1 MGKRGPK
8 PAMDTVL
15 EARGGKSLKARKRKL
30 EQLATV
36 TSGEP
41 IAPTWLSADERE
53 IWKRLA
59 PTLRDMAII
68 SAADADSLGRYCH
81 VLAEL
86 VAVTIE
92 LRGKPRLVKPE
103 SAPAYQNPLLKV
115 RADLAK
121 EIQSLEDR
129 FGLTPAARMTLNV
142 SAMFRPGYKAPR
154 ETDPKPVEPKGP
166 RAPIGG
172 ERFFKGGA

>member
-8 PAMDTVL
+8 PAADSVL
-15 EARGGKSLKARKRKL
+15 RARGSDEPQRRARKL

-36 TSGEP
+36 AGGEP
-41 IAPTWLSADERE
+41 IAPTWLTAEE
-53 IWKRLA
+53 LAIWKRLA

-68 SAADADSLGRYCH
+68 SVADADSLGRYCH
-81 VLAEL
+81 ALAEWIS
-86 VAVTIE
+86 VTKE
-92 LRGKPRLVKPE
+92 LRGQPRLVKPE
-103 SAPAYQNPLLKV
+103 SAPPYQNPLLKV

-142 SAMFRPGYKAPR
+142 TAAFKPGFKRP
-154 ETDPKPVEPKGP
+154 TDPTPETPASP
-166 RAPIGG
+166 TTPIGG
-172 ERFFKGGA
+172 ERFFKRHG

>member
-1 MGKRGPK
+1 
-8 PAMDTVL
+8 MDAVL
-15 EARGGKSLKARKRKL
+15 EARGGKSLRARHRKL
-30 EQLATV
+30 EHLAPV
-36 TSGEP
+36 AGGDP
-41 IAPTWLSADERE
+41 VAPSWLTPEELE

-68 SAADADSLGRYCH
+68 SVADADSLGRYCH
-81 VLAEL
+81 ALAEW
-86 VAVTIE
+86 VAVTTE

-154 ETDPKPVEPKGP
+154 ESDKKPDVPKGP
-166 RAPIGG
+166 REPIGG